1 MARTLVIDS
10 IEGAGRTFDS
20 GEELKVATGELEFFV
35 NDEKIDEDFYAL
47 ITSAPEMPKIEVKNC
62 SNEIVNGRF
71 KIEYE
76 KPYNGG
82 IARKLVDYFPE
93 SEEDNELNTVTIEAS
108 TGEWEVDFGEKI
120 RGGRITFEYTT
131 CQEESS
137 SITEEDLTESFVFY
151 IRGENPE
158 KDEVMQYIADEG
170 YKDDYWFFVLLTK
183 HESGTHDQNEYRQFN
198 PGNNYGPDWTDFV
211 GCPNFGP
218 PRGWGLYQLDNYGT
232 YFISNLDQTIRDGI
246 NTLQEGEVFVDNE
259 ERHFTMT
266 QTNRNGDSTTRVVCS
281 NQAMWDWK
289 KNIDE
294 AKELLDNKKETVINA
309 YRNWVGAVNE
319 WNRENEDD
327 NVEIIDDQ
335 EEGNITFDNVSS
347 DLENVPQEVNDYFN
361 LENTDPDD
369 TKSFIDATLLRYFN
383 GGYYHRLRRSG
394 NDKPYWVLDRE
405 SAQSGFYVEHVCSE
419 NDEELSEY

>member
-1 MARTLVIDS
+1 MARTLVIDT
-10 IEGAGRTFDS
+10 IEAAGRTFDS

-47 ITSAPEMPKIEVKNC
+47 ITSEPEMPKIEVKNC

-93 SEEDNELNTVTIEAS
+93 SEEDNELNTVTIGAS

-170 YKDDYWFFVLLTK
+170 YKDDYWFLIRLLR
-183 HESGTHDQNEYRQFN
+183 HESGTGDRDEFRQFN
-198 PGNNYGPDWTDFV
+198 PGNNYGSDWTDFV

-218 PRGWGLYQLDNYGT
+218 PRGWGISQIDN
-232 YFISNLDQTIRDGI
+232 IDQINRNERNELNLSNLDEGQTIDEDGY
-246 NTLQEGEVFVDNE
+246 
-259 ERHFTMT
+259 
-266 QTNRNGDSTTRVVCS
+266 VVAS
-281 NQAMWDWK
+281 DEAMWNWK
-289 KNIDE
+289 ENIDFGIIV
-294 AKELLDNKKETVINA
+294 LNNKRNIINN
-309 YRNWVGAVNE
+309 YL
-319 WNRENEDD
+319 NRLSK
-327 NVEIIDDQ
+327 Q
-335 EEGNITFDNVSS
+335 TF
-347 DLENVPQEVNDYFN
+347 
-361 LENTDPDD
+361 
-369 TKSFIDATLLRYFN
+369 
-383 GGYYHRLRRSG
+383 
-394 NDKPYWVLDRE
+394 
-405 SAQSGFYVEHVCSE
+405 
-419 NDEELSEY
+419 